1 MDNGHDGAWPSILFI
16 RRMCLRTIFWRD
28 ALRRVRVILDKYFGI
43 YMLTAMAGK
52 KHYWLIKSDPETLS
66 FDEVKARPNSTVD
79 WNGVR
84 NYQARNFM
92 RDELK
97 KGDQVLFYHSQCKD
111 TGVVGLAEVVRESY
125 PDHTA
130 WDKKHR
136 YYDPKTDKKNPT
148 WYMVDL
154 KWKKVFKQTVT
165 LAEMKATPALK
176 EMRVVQRGQR
186 LSVQPVTKKDFDR
199 VCKMGMQ

>member
-1 MDNGHDGAWPSILFI
+1 MITVVSSVAI
-16 RRMCLRTIFWRD
+16 
-28 ALRRVRVILDKYFGI
+28 
-43 YMLTAMAGK
+43 K
-52 KHYWLIKSDPETLS
+52 KQYWLIKSDPETLS
-66 FDEVKARPNSTVD
+66 FDEVKARPNSTID

-97 KGDQVLFYHSQCKD
+97 KGDQVLFYHSQCKNM
-111 TGVVGLAEVVRESY
+111 GVVGLAEVVRESY

-136 YYDPKTDKKNPT
+136 YYDPKTDKDKPT

-154 KWKKVFKQTVT
+154 KWKKAFKRTVT
-165 LAEMKATPALK
+165 LAELKSTSALK
-176 EMRVVQRGQR
+176 NMRVVQPGKR
-186 LSVQPVTKKDFDR
+186 LSVQPVTKKDFDQI
-199 VCKMGMQ
+199 CKMGGLN